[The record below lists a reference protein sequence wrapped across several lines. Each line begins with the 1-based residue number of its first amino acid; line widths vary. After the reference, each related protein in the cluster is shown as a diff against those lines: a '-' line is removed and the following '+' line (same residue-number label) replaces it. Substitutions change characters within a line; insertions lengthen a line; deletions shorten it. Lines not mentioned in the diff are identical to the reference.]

1 MTLEQEFSEIYNEY
15 IKYLINKLRNNET
28 IDYARF
34 RVSGNTRTIE
44 KVENGVIH
52 LFEKSKRQIKNTCQ
66 EADLWP
72 LYEYLINKCHGQIS
86 KIDLAKNE
94 DLKFLRKLVIANFTE
109 FKKAIFIDLMQFK
122 PLTALER
129 EQLFNNEIESF
140 KRLAKA
146 EQEEFQE
153 KANSKPEKIIVQQI
167 VFKRNPFVVIKVLER
182 AKGICERCFNK
193 APFIKDNGEPYL
205 EVHHQIPL
213 SEDGEDTIENC
224 IALCPNC
231 HRHAHYGKSSY

>member
-1 MTLEQEFSEIYNEY
+1 MTLQEEFSSIYQAYIEY
-15 IKYLINKLRNNET
+15 LTFKLSRKEP

-44 KVENGVIH
+44 KVENGVIY
-52 LFEKSKRQIKNTCQ
+52 LIEKSKRQIKATCQ

-72 LYEYLINKCHGQIS
+72 IYKYLVEECNANIS
-86 KIDLAKNE
+86 IIDGAKNE
-94 DLKFLRKLVIANFTE
+94 ELKFLREIFAPNFVE

-140 KRLAKA
+140 KRLTKA
-146 EQEEFQE
+146 EQEAFQE
-153 KANSKPEKIIVQQI
+153 KANPKPEKIIVLQI
-167 VFKRNPFVVIKVLER
+167 VFKRNPYVVIKVLER
-182 AKGICERCFNK
+182 AKGICERCLNK
-193 APFIKDNGEPYL
+193 APFNKDNGEPYL
-205 EVHHQIPL
+205 EVHHIQPL
-213 SEDGEDTIENC
+213 SEDGADTIDNC

-231 HRHAHYGKSSY
+231 HRHAHYGKISY